1 MPSSMQLERRALL
14 RKEKALLRES
24 EQKEFARAAEEKA
37 KKHQAYLERLEAKL
51 ARIAGVEPEPA
62 AVVLTEPEKE
72 ALVEEAAPVK
82 PKRRR
87 RKAAPKKEADYAAE
101 ERQEPRDDLG
111 EHFDAS

>member
-1 MPSSMQLERRALL
+1 LPSSMQLERRALL

-51 ARIAGVEPEPA
+51 ARIAGVEPA

-87 RKAAPKKEADYAAE
+87 RKAAPKKEADHAAE